1 MIAWLLPCLSG
12 PFTFS
17 LHIGVPW
24 RALSPLLNKNREG
37 EKEREGE
44 RERPVPRCRAN
55 AVCFSA
61 SGTVLTVVSIVLRN
75 VLSLWA
81 VSSMLWWRAVLL
93 CQRFFLCLLRWSCD
107 FYSSVWSF
115 CITLNDL
122 QMVITIHFL
131 PLSLMGLSLT
141 MSQNLEI
148 HSQQMPSCHQSKSQD
163 CHQTASEVYRRIH
176 PNFLYPTRGH
186 TSIFGKYLKPFLVL

>member
-1 MIAWLLPCLSG
+1 M
-12 PFTFS
+12 FS

-44 RERPVPRCRAN
+44 RERGRERGRERPVPRCRAN

-81 VSSMLWWRAVLL
+81 VSSMLW
-93 CQRFFLCLLRWSCD
+93 
-107 FYSSVWSF
+107 
-115 CITLNDL
+115 
-122 QMVITIHFL
+122 
-131 PLSLMGLSLT
+131 
-141 MSQNLEI
+141 
-148 HSQQMPSCHQSKSQD
+148 
-163 CHQTASEVYRRIH
+163 
-176 PNFLYPTRGH
+176 
-186 TSIFGKYLKPFLVL
+186 